1 MVNITNKQKTLRGS
15 DTKGKGQYSNAPDL
29 KSNDSFPFGLLEAVG
44 GSPGSLQVLIFWSK
58 HPSTRFTLASLSYAL
73 DARSLQMKQTMA
85 NLMRHGIVDE
95 TTENQVKL
103 YALTANEERRRQV
116 EDLSQF
122 SWDEIQLRKD
132 LKVAASTQS

>member
-1 MVNITNKQKTLRGS
+1 
-15 DTKGKGQYSNAPDL
+15 
-29 KSNDSFPFGLLEAVG
+29 
-44 GSPGSLQVLIFWSK
+44 
-58 HPSTRFTLASLSYAL
+58 
-73 DARSLQMKQTMA
+73 MKQTMA